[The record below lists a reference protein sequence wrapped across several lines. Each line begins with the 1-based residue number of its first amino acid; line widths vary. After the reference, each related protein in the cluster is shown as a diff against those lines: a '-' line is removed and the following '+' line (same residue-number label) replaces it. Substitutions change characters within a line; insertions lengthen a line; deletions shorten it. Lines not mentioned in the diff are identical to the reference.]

1 MINQI
6 SVFLENRAGQL
17 ADITGTLAEN
27 GIDIRALNIAET
39 SDYGVMRIITND
51 SEKTMEI
58 LNGAGFIASETKAA
72 TVAVP
77 DHPGA
82 LAEVLKYL
90 AEASMDVEYMYS
102 IFSQLE
108 GRAFMVIKVKDAA
121 AAEKL
126 LSEKGIYIA
135 KQEDLDVR

>member
-17 ADITGTLAEN
+17 ADITGTLAAN

-58 LNGAGFIASETKAA
+58 LSGAGFIASETKAA
-72 TVAVP
+72 AIAVP

-82 LAEVLKYL
+82 LAEVLTIL
-90 AEASMDVEYMYS
+90 SDASMDVEYMYS

-108 GRAFMVIKVKDAA
+108 GRAFMVIKVNDAE
-121 AAEKL
+121 AAERL
-126 LSEKGIYIA
+126 LSGKGIYIA
-135 KQEDLDVR
+135 KKEDLDVR

>member
-17 ADITGTLAEN
+17 ADITDTLAAN

-72 TVAVP
+72 AVAVP
-77 DHPGA
+77 DRPGA
-82 LAEVLKYL
+82 LAEVLRL
-90 AEASMDVEYMYS
+90 LSDASMDVEYMYS

-108 GRAFMVIKVKDAA
+108 GRAFMVIKVRDAE